1 MTRVAVLVDLSF
13 FLVQYNRCYG
23 RIAGRA
29 SAKRVAREVVS
40 TARAHI
46 SHRTDELCRILI
58 YDCPPLKK
66 KTHNPVSG
74 RAIDFSRTET
84 HQFRTQLHKELVCL
98 RKVALRLGELA
109 DRNRWIIRAAPMKQL
124 LAGSLQREEMREQ
137 DVTYDVEQKGVDMM
151 LGVDIASLAYKRLV
165 DRIVLITGDSDFVPA
180 AKLARREGLDVVL
193 DPLWA
198 PISPSLNEHID
209 GLRTYWRK
217 PAKQERA
224 RREGGGSA
232 TSRVQVAG

>member
-1 MTRVAVLVDLSF
+1 MAKVAVLIDLAF
-13 FLVQYNRCYG
+13 FLVQHR
-23 RIAGRA
+23 RRQSHKHPLDAQHA
-29 SAKRVAREVVS
+29 AKTIWA

-46 SHRTDELCRILI
+46 EDGDELYRILV
-58 YDCPPLKK
+58 YDCKPLTK
-66 KTHNPVSG
+66 KTHHPVTQ
-74 RAIDFSRTET
+74 RVIDFSRTEMCEFRCEL
-84 HQFRTQLHKELVCL
+84 HQKLVSM

-109 DRNRWIIRAAPMKQL
+109 DRNRWIIRATPTRAL
-124 LAGSLQREEMREQ
+124 LKRTLSLDELQEH
-137 DVTYDVEQKGVDMM
+137 DVVYDVEQKGVDIM
-151 LGVDIASLAYKRLV
+151 IAIDAVSLAYKRLV

-217 PAKQERA
+217 PAKQEQRL
-224 RREGGGSA
+224 REGGESA